1 MTARDAA
8 RAGRTTGLARI
19 KAWCCATGGP
29 RRGAERRT
37 PVARRC
43 AMRDAPSG
51 TRHAAHNAGA
61 ADAPAHG
68 APASRPNN
76 TAARCDRA
84 SRARLRVTHRGRP
97 SQPRIAAAHRR
108 HHALHGRRENAGG
121 SPPLR
126 TGTRPKRHASPRC
139 GPSRAAES
147 RRPAARELASRVRG
161 LMRGPRTVPK
171 QT

>member
-1 MTARDAA
+1 MWINEMTARDAA

-19 KAWCCATGGP
+19 KAWRCATGGP

-37 PVARRC
+37 PNAGRT

-84 SRARLRVTHRGRP
+84 SRARRRVTHRGRP
-97 SQPRIAAAHRR
+97 SQPRIAAITRFTAGARTP
-108 HHALHGRRENAGG
+108 AGRRRFEQAPAR
-121 SPPLR
+121 SATLR
-126 TGTRPKRHASPRC
+126 PDAARRAP
-139 GPSRAAES
+139 PSRAGRPLANSPAES
-147 RRPAARELASRVRG
+147 AD
-161 LMRGPRTVPK
+161 
-171 QT
+171 

>member
-97 SQPRIAAAHRR
+97 SQPRIAAITRFTAGARTP
-108 HHALHGRRENAGG
+108 AGRRRFEQAPAR
-121 SPPLR
+121 SATLR
-126 TGTRPKRHASPRC
+126 PDAARRAP
-139 GPSRAAES
+139 PSRAGRPLANSPAES
-147 RRPAARELASRVRG
+147 AD
-161 LMRGPRTVPK
+161 
-171 QT
+171 

>member
-8 RAGRTTGLARI
+8 RAGQTTGLARI

-68 APASRPNN
+68 APAS
-76 TAARCDRA
+76 
-84 SRARLRVTHRGRP
+84 
-97 SQPRIAAAHRR
+97 QPRIAAAHRR

-139 GPSRAAES
+139 GPPRAAES

>member
-1 MTARDAA
+1 MPARDAA

-97 SQPRIAAAHRR
+97 SQPRIAAITRFTAGARTP
-108 HHALHGRRENAGG
+108 AGRRRFEQAPAR
-121 SPPLR
+121 SATLR
-126 TGTRPKRHASPRC
+126 PDAARLAP
-139 GPSRAAES
+139 PSRAGRPLANSPAES
-147 RRPAARELASRVRG
+147 AD
-161 LMRGPRTVPK
+161 
-171 QT
+171 

>member
-37 PVARRC
+37 PNAGRT

-97 SQPRIAAAHRR
+97 SQPRIAAITRFTAGARTP
-108 HHALHGRRENAGG
+108 AGRRRFEQAPARGAT
-121 SPPLR
+121 LR
-126 TGTRPKRHASPRC
+126 PDAARLAP
-139 GPSRAAES
+139 PSRAGRPLANSPAES
-147 RRPAARELASRVRG
+147 AD
-161 LMRGPRTVPK
+161 
-171 QT
+171 

>member
-1 MTARDAA
+1 MPARDAA

-97 SQPRIAAAHRR
+97 SQPRIAAITRFTAGARTP
-108 HHALHGRRENAGG
+108 AGRRRFEQAPAR
-121 SPPLR
+121 SATLR
-126 TGTRPKRHASPRC
+126 PDAARRAP
-139 GPSRAAES
+139 PSRAGRPLANSPAES
-147 RRPAARELASRVRG
+147 AD
-161 LMRGPRTVPK
+161 
-171 QT
+171 

>member
-1 MTARDAA
+1 MRRAPVEQRALPASRHGAA
-8 RAGRTTGLARI
+8 PPADRAA
-19 KAWCCATGGP
+19 AP
-29 RRGAERRT
+29 NAERRSHGDARCAIRHA
-37 PVARRC
+37 PCGAQRRRRRC
-43 AMRDAPSG
+43 ASARRARIAAEQHGGALRPREPSAPQG
-51 TRHAAHNAGA
+51 H
-61 ADAPAHG
+61 
-68 APASRPNN
+68 ASRP
-76 TAARCDRA
+76 
-84 SRARLRVTHRGRP
+84 P
-97 SQPRIAAAHRR
+97 IAAAHRR

-139 GPSRAAES
+139 GPPRAAES

>member
-1 MTARDAA
+1 MKCRRAMRRAPVKQRALPASRHGAA
-8 RAGRTTGLARI
+8 PPADRAA
-19 KAWCCATGGP
+19 AP
-29 RRGAERRT
+29 NAERRT

-97 SQPRIAAAHRR
+97 SQPRIAAITRFTAGARTP
-108 HHALHGRRENAGG
+108 AGRRRFEQAPAR
-121 SPPLR
+121 SATLR
-126 TGTRPKRHASPRC
+126 PDAARLAP
-139 GPSRAAES
+139 PSRAGRPLANSPAES
-147 RRPAARELASRVRG
+147 AD
-161 LMRGPRTVPK
+161 
-171 QT
+171 

>member
-1 MTARDAA
+1 MPARDAA

-97 SQPRIAAAHRR
+97 SQPRIAAITRFTAGARTP
-108 HHALHGRRENAGG
+108 AGRRRFEQAPARGAT
-121 SPPLR
+121 LR
-126 TGTRPKRHASPRC
+126 PDAARLAP
-139 GPSRAAES
+139 PSRAGRPLANSPAES
-147 RRPAARELASRVRG
+147 AD
-161 LMRGPRTVPK
+161 
-171 QT
+171 